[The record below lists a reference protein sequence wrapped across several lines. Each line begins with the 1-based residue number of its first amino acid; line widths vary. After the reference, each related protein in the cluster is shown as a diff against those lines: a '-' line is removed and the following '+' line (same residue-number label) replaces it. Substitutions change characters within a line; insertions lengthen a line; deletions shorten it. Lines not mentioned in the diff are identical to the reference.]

1 MERYNE
7 YKDSG
12 VQWLGEIPSHWGILP
27 GRVIFDENKKKNDGS
42 DRSVLSLSYG
52 KIVVKNDINE
62 GLVPA
67 EYSNYQIIEPGYIIV
82 RCTDLQNDKVSLRTA
97 ISLYSGII
105 TSAYLGLVTKNDQN
119 SFFINYLLRAWD
131 NCKELYRYGSGL
143 RQSLSWVDFKYLL
156 LPIPPKEEQDAMVA
170 YLDEATSKIDAAIA
184 QQQKMIDL
192 LNERKQIIIN
202 NAVTKGLNPNVKMKD
217 SGVDWIGEIPSHWEV
232 KKLKHVTSKIGS
244 GSTPRGGA
252 EVYSDF
258 GVRFLRSQNV
268 YNDGL
273 KLADVAYIT
282 DNIHAKM
289 KGTQVK
295 YNDILYNITG
305 GSIGRCCCYTE
316 YIDANVN
323 QHVSIVRPLGIMPK
337 FLMFCLQ
344 SSNAQRQLRITLK
357 GGNRE
362 GLAAETFKEFL
373 IIVPPFNEQQ
383 KIVEDIKDKFVT
395 LNQAIESA
403 EKQIALLQERKQI
416 IINEV
421 VTGKVKVS

>member
-12 VQWLGEIPSHWGILP
+12 VQWLGEIPSHWFILP

-170 YLDEATSKIDAAIA
+170 YLDTATAKIDEAIA
-184 QQQKMIDL
+184 QQQKKIDL

-217 SGVDWIGEIPSHWEV
+217 SGVDWIGEIPESWEV
-232 KKLKHVTSKIGS
+232 KKAKLCVTISNGSDPKTEGNIPVYGS
-244 GSTPRGGA
+244 GASSFRTCGEYKEGPC
-252 EVYSDF
+252 V
-258 GVRFLRSQNV
+258 L
-268 YNDGL
+268 
-273 KLADVAYIT
+273 
-282 DNIHAKM
+282 
-289 KGTQVK
+289 
-295 YNDILYNITG
+295 
-305 GSIGRCCCYTE
+305 IGRKGATLHIPH
-316 YIDANVN
+316 YIQGRYWNVDTAFDVKTKN
-323 QHVSIVRPLGIMPK
+323 GIQLKYYYYLATCFDYPYYMSQTTLPSMTSFDYNRMKLPLPPEAEQKDIIDKLEQKLFVFDNAISSI
-337 FLMFCLQ
+337 
-344 SSNAQRQLRITLK
+344 
-357 GGNRE
+357 
-362 GLAAETFKEFL
+362 
-373 IIVPPFNEQQ
+373 
-383 KIVEDIKDKFVT
+383 
-395 LNQAIESA
+395 
-403 EKQIALLQERKQI
+403 EKQISLLQERKQI

-421 VTGKVKVS
+421 VTGKVKIF